1 MTKPTLPASALLAAL
16 LLALVVLLPG
26 AFAED
31 HAPPSPPQA
40 TEAQSAA
47 PETKP
52 ALEAKPAP
60 ELPPPSAVTQHTIKL
75 GNETLAYM
83 AEIGALPLR
92 DAQGKVTANIYYVA
106 YTSDPKDAKRPI
118 SFVFNGGPG
127 AASAYLNL
135 GALGPRVVDTT
146 TNGELLG
153 PPPRLIDN
161 EQTWLGL
168 TDLVFID
175 PVGTGFSRAS
185 DPKDE
190 DKFFGVKQDT
200 EALSEFVRLFL
211 VKSGR
216 MVSPVYFV
224 GESYGGFRAA
234 NLTHNLQKEGILS
247 PSGMILIS
255 PALEF
260 ALLNTDDYDPLAWA
274 LPLPSLAAV
283 NFEQKGVTGRD
294 ALATA
299 LKDVERYALSDYL
312 VALASGNE
320 EGGKTASKTIA
331 KLTGLPIDIVEQQN
345 ARITPHLFMKE
356 FDRAHGQVLSR
367 YDGSVSGPDPNPGSA
382 WPNGPDPV
390 LDATAPLWTAAFVSY
405 AEGELNFKTDT
416 SYKLLNREI
425 RNKWDFGTSSTRQGY
440 AGVIDDIQEAR
451 ATNPNLAVL
460 IASGYTDLIT
470 PYLVSSYLVGQLPE
484 LQGARPIMVE
494 NYAGGHMLYTRPDS
508 RRDLRKDVEAVYR
521 PSSKP
526 LTSSEGLGEAPRDE
540 ATPLIR

>member
-1 MTKPTLPASALLAAL
+1 
-16 LLALVVLLPG
+16 LLALVVVRPG

-31 HAPPSPPQA
+31 RTQSSPPQA
-40 TEAQSAA
+40 SEAQSAS

-52 ALEAKPAP
+52 ASEAKP

-75 GNETLAYM
+75 GNETVSYT

-92 DAQGKVTANIYYVA
+92 DGDGDGAVTANIYYVA
-106 YTSDPKDAKRPI
+106 YTRDPKDTKRPI

-135 GALGPRVVDTT
+135 GALGPRIVDTT
-146 TNGELLG
+146 ANGELLG

-161 EQTWLGL
+161 DQTWLGF
-168 TDLVFID
+168 TDLVFVD
-175 PVGTGFSRAS
+175 PVGTGFSRAA
-185 DPKDE
+185 KNE
-190 DKFFGVKQDT
+190 DKFYGVTQDT

-234 NLTHNLQKEGILS
+234 NLTHSLQKEGILS
-247 PSGMILIS
+247 PSGMVLIS

-260 ALLNTDDYDPLAWA
+260 SLLNTDDYDPLAWA

-283 NFEQKGVTGRD
+283 NLEQTGVHGRD
-294 ALATA
+294 ALAAA
-299 LKDVERYALSDYL
+299 LKDVEHYALNDYL
-312 VALASGNE
+312 VALASGNDH
-320 EGGKTASKTIA
+320 GGKEASKTVA
-331 KLTGLPIDIVEQQN
+331 KLTGLPLDLVKQHN

-356 FDRAHGQVLSR
+356 FDRTHGQVLSR
-367 YDGSVSGPDPNPGSA
+367 YDGSVSGPDPNPASA
-382 WPNGPDPV
+382 SPNGPDPV

-405 AEGELNFKTDT
+405 ADTELNFKTDT

-451 ATNPNLAVL
+451 AANPNLAVV
-460 IASGYTDLIT
+460 IAAGYTDLIT
-470 PYLVSSYLVGQLPE
+470 PYFVHSYLVAQLPE
-484 LQGARPIMVE
+484 LQGARPILVE
-494 NYAGGHMLYTRPDS
+494 NYPGGHMLYTRPDS
-508 RRDLRKDVEAVYR
+508 RRELRQDVEAIYR
-521 PSSKP
+521 APPKP
-526 LTSSEGLGEAPRDE
+526 LTSSEGLGEGSKGE
-540 ATPLIR
+540 AAPLIR

>member
-1 MTKPTLPASALLAAL
+1 MTKPTLPLPALLAAVL
-16 LLALVVLLPG
+16 LLTLIVLLPG

-31 HAPPSPPQA
+31 HAQSSPPP
-40 TEAQSAA
+40 AA
-47 PETKP
+47 EVQTTPPGTKP
-52 ALEAKPAP
+52 APEVKP

-75 GNETLAYM
+75 GNETLSYT
-83 AEIGALPLR
+83 AEIGAVPLR
-92 DAQGKVTANIYYVA
+92 DDQGKVTANIYYVA

-146 TNGELLG
+146 ANGELLG

-161 EQTWLGL
+161 DQTWLDL
-168 TDLVFID
+168 TDLVFVD
-175 PVGTGFSRAS
+175 PVGTGFSRAA
-185 DPKDE
+185 KHE
-190 DKFFGVKQDT
+190 DDFFGVKQDT

-211 VKSGR
+211 GKSGR

-234 NLTHNLQKEGILS
+234 NLTHSLQKSGILS

-283 NFEQKGVTGRD
+283 NFEQQGIIGRD

-320 EGGKTASKTIA
+320 EGGKAASKAVA
-331 KLTGLPIDIVEQQN
+331 KLTGLPLDIVEQQN

-356 FDRAHGQVLSR
+356 FDRANGQVLSR
-367 YDGSVSGPDPNPGSA
+367 YDGSVSGPDPNPASA

-390 LDATAPLWTAAFVSY
+390 LDATAPLWTAAFVAY
-405 AEGELNFKTDT
+405 AASELNFKTDT
-416 SYKLLNREI
+416 SYKLLNREV

-451 ATNPNLAVL
+451 AANPNLAIM

-470 PYLVSSYLVGQLPE
+470 PYFVPSYLVGQLPE

-521 PSSKP
+521 PSAKP
-526 LTSSEGLGEAPRDE
+526 LTSSEGLGEGPKDE

>member
-1 MTKPTLPASALLAAL
+1 M
-16 LLALVVLLPG
+16 LALVVVLPG

-31 HAPPSPPQA
+31 HTQSSTPQ
-40 TEAQSAA
+40 TSEAQSAP

-52 ALEAKPAP
+52 AAEAKPAP
-60 ELPPPSAVTQHTIKL
+60 EAKPELLPPSAITQHTIKL
-75 GNETLAYM
+75 GNETVSYT

-92 DAQGKVTANIYYVA
+92 DAEGAVTANIYYVA
-106 YTSDPKDAKRPI
+106 YTRDPKDAKRPI

-135 GALGPRVVDTT
+135 GALGPRIVDTT
-146 TNGELLG
+146 ANGELLG

-161 EQTWLGL
+161 DQTWLGF

-175 PVGTGFSRAS
+175 PVGTGFSRAT
-185 DPKDE
+185 KNE
-190 DKFFGVKQDT
+190 DKFYGIKQDT

-216 MVSPVYFV
+216 MISPVYFV

-234 NLTHNLQKEGILS
+234 NLTHSLQKEGILS

-260 ALLNTDDYDPLAWA
+260 SLLNTDDYDPLAWA

-283 NFEQKGVTGRD
+283 NFEQKGVAGRD
-294 ALATA
+294 SLAAA
-299 LKDVERYALSDYL
+299 LKEVEHYALTDYL
-312 VALASGNE
+312 VALASGNAQ
-320 EGGKTASKTIA
+320 GGKEASKTVA
-331 KLTGLPIDIVEQQN
+331 KLTGLPLDLVEQQN

-356 FDRAHGQVLSR
+356 FDRTHGKVLSR
-367 YDGSVSGPDPNPGSA
+367 YDGSVSGPDPNPASA

-405 AEGELNFKTDT
+405 ADSELNFKTDT

-425 RNKWDFGTSSTRQGY
+425 RSKWDFGTSSTRQGY

-451 ATNPNLAVL
+451 AANPNLAVV

-470 PYLVSSYLVGQLPE
+470 PYFVHSYLVAQLPE
-484 LQGARPIMVE
+484 LHGARPIQLQ

-521 PSSKP
+521 APAKP
-526 LTSSEGLGEAPRDE
+526 LTSSEGLGEGSKGE
-540 ATPLIR
+540 AAPLIR

>member
-1 MTKPTLPASALLAAL
+1 
-16 LLALVVLLPG
+16 LLALVVVLPG

-31 HAPPSPPQA
+31 HTQSSAPQA
-40 TEAQSAA
+40 SEAQSAP

-52 ALEAKPAP
+52 SAEAKPAP
-60 ELPPPSAVTQHTIKL
+60 EAKPELPPPSVITQHTIKL
-75 GNETLAYM
+75 GNETVSYT

-92 DAQGKVTANIYYVA
+92 DAEGVVTANIYYVA
-106 YTSDPKDAKRPI
+106 YTRDPKDAKRPI

-135 GALGPRVVDTT
+135 GALGPRIVDTT
-146 TNGELLG
+146 ANGELLG

-161 EQTWLGL
+161 DQTWLGF

-175 PVGTGFSRAS
+175 PVGTGFSRAT
-185 DPKDE
+185 KNE
-190 DKFFGVKQDT
+190 DKFYGIKQDT

-216 MVSPVYFV
+216 MISPVYFV

-234 NLTHNLQKEGILS
+234 NLIHSLQKEGILS

-260 ALLNTDDYDPLAWA
+260 SLLNTDDYDPLAWA

-283 NFEQKGVTGRD
+283 NFEQKGVAGRD
-294 ALATA
+294 ALAAA
-299 LKDVERYALSDYL
+299 LKEVEHYALTDYL
-312 VALASGNE
+312 VALASGNAQ
-320 EGGKTASKTIA
+320 GGKEASKAVA
-331 KLTGLPIDIVEQQN
+331 KLTGLPLDLVEQQN

-356 FDRAHGQVLSR
+356 FDRTHGKVLSR
-367 YDGSVSGPDPNPGSA
+367 YDGSVSGPDPNPASA

-405 AEGELNFKTDT
+405 ADSELNFKTDT

-425 RNKWDFGTSSTRQGY
+425 RNKWDFGMSSTRQGY

-451 ATNPNLAVL
+451 AANPNLAVV

-470 PYLVSSYLVGQLPE
+470 PYFVHSYLVAQLPE
-484 LQGARPIMVE
+484 LHGARPIQLQ

-521 PSSKP
+521 APAKP
-526 LTSSEGLGEAPRDE
+526 LTSSEGLGEGSKGE
-540 ATPLIR
+540 AAPLIR

>member
-1 MTKPTLPASALLAAL
+1 M
-16 LLALVVLLPG
+16 LALVVILPG

-31 HAPPSPPQA
+31 HTQSSPPQA
-40 TEAQSAA
+40 SEAQSAP

-52 ALEAKPAP
+52 AAEAKPEAKP
-60 ELPPPSAVTQHTIKL
+60 ELPPPNAVTKHAIKL
-75 GNETLAYM
+75 GNETVSYT

-92 DAQGKVTANIYYVA
+92 DGDGAVTANIYYVA
-106 YTSDPKDAKRPI
+106 YTRDPKDSKRPI

-135 GALGPRVVDTT
+135 GALGPRIVDTT
-146 TNGELLG
+146 ANGELLG

-161 EQTWLGL
+161 DQTWLGF

-175 PVGTGFSRAS
+175 PVGTGFSRAT
-185 DPKDE
+185 KNE
-190 DKFFGVKQDT
+190 DKFYGVKQDT

-211 VKSGR
+211 GKSGR

-234 NLTHNLQKEGILS
+234 NLTHALQKEGILS

-260 ALLNTDDYDPLAWA
+260 SLLNTDDYDPLAWA
-274 LPLPSLAAV
+274 LPLPSMAAV
-283 NFEQKGVTGRD
+283 NFEQTGVHGRD
-294 ALATA
+294 ALAAA
-299 LKDVERYALSDYL
+299 LKDVEHYALTDYL

-320 EGGKTASKTIA
+320 QGGKEASKTVA
-331 KLTGLPIDIVEQQN
+331 KLTGLPLDLVEQQN

-356 FDRAHGQVLSR
+356 FDRTHGKVLSR
-367 YDGSVSGPDPNPGSA
+367 YDGSVSGPDPNPASA

-405 AEGELNFKTDT
+405 ADSELNFKTDT

-440 AGVIDDIQEAR
+440 AGVIDDIQQAR
-451 ATNPNLAVL
+451 AANPNLAVV

-470 PYLVSSYLVGQLPE
+470 PYFVQSYLVSPIAGITGCAPYS
-484 LQGARPIMVE
+484 GARTMPVVTCSIPGRIP
-494 NYAGGHMLYTRPDS
+494 AASCARTS
-508 RRDLRKDVEAVYR
+508 RRSIGPR
-521 PSSKP
+521 PS
-526 LTSSEGLGEAPRDE
+526 R
-540 ATPLIR
+540 

>member
-1 MTKPTLPASALLAAL
+1 VTKPTLPVPALLAAVL
-16 LLALVVLLPG
+16 LSLIVLLPG

-31 HAPPSPPQA
+31 HAQSSPPPSV
-40 TEAQSAA
+40 EAQKTT
-47 PETKP
+47 PETKSTAEANPEP
-52 ALEAKPAP
+52 A
-60 ELPPPSAVTQHTIKL
+60 PPSAVTQHTIKL
-75 GNETLAYM
+75 GNEILSYT
-83 AEIGALPLR
+83 AEIGALSLR
-92 DAQGKVTANIYYVA
+92 DAQGAVTANIYYVA
-106 YTSDPKDAKRPI
+106 YTRNPKDAKRPI

-135 GALGPRVVDTT
+135 GALGPRIVDTT
-146 TNGELLG
+146 ANGELLG

-161 EQTWLGL
+161 DQTWLDL

-175 PVGTGFSRAS
+175 PVGTGFSRAT
-185 DPKDE
+185 KDE

-234 NLTHNLQKEGILS
+234 NLTHSLQKSGILS

-283 NFEQKGVTGRD
+283 NFEQQGITGRD
-294 ALATA
+294 ALASA

-320 EGGKTASKTIA
+320 EGGKDASKTIA
-331 KLTGLPIDIVEQQN
+331 KLTGLPLNIVAQQN

-356 FDRAHGQVLSR
+356 FDRANGQVLSR
-367 YDGSVSGPDPNPGSA
+367 YDGSVSGPDPNPASA

-405 AEGELNFKTDT
+405 AEGELNLKNDT
-416 SYKLLNREI
+416 SYKLLNREV

-440 AGVIDDIQEAR
+440 AGVMDDIQEAR
-451 ATNPNLAVL
+451 AANPNLAIM

-470 PYLVSSYLVGQLPE
+470 PYFVPSYLVSQLPE
-484 LQGARPIMVE
+484 LEGARPIMVE

-521 PSSKP
+521 PSAKP
-526 LTSSEGLGEAPRDE
+526 LTSSEGLGEGSER
-540 ATPLIR
+540 

>member
-1 MTKPTLPASALLAAL
+1 VTKPTLPVPALLAAVL
-16 LLALVVLLPG
+16 LTLIVLLPG

-31 HAPPSPPQA
+31 HAQSPPPPSA
-40 TEAQSAA
+40 EAQTTT

-52 ALEAKPAP
+52 APEVKP
-60 ELPPPSAVTQHTIKL
+60 EVPPPSAVTQHSIKL
-75 GNETLAYM
+75 GDETLSYT

-92 DAQGKVTANIYYVA
+92 DAQGIVTANIYYVA
-106 YTSDPKDAKRPI
+106 YTRDPKDAKRPV

-161 EQTWLGL
+161 DQTWLDL

-175 PVGTGFSRAS
+175 PVGTGFSRAT
-185 DPKDE
+185 KDE

-211 VKSGR
+211 IKFGR

-234 NLTHNLQKEGILS
+234 NLTHSLQKSGILS

-274 LPLPSLAAV
+274 LSLPSLAAV
-283 NFEQKGVTGRD
+283 NFEQQGITGRD
-294 ALATA
+294 ALAMA

-312 VALASGNE
+312 VALASGNK
-320 EGGKTASKTIA
+320 EGGKAASKTVA
-331 KLTGLPIDIVEQQN
+331 KLIGLPLDIVEQQN

-356 FDRAHGQVLSR
+356 FDRANGQVLSR
-367 YDGSVSGPDPNPGSA
+367 YDGSVSGPDPNPASA

-390 LDATAPLWTAAFVSY
+390 LDATAPLWTAAFVFY
-405 AEGELNFKTDT
+405 AESELNLKTDT
-416 SYKLLNREI
+416 SYKLLNREV
-425 RNKWDFGTSSTRQGY
+425 RNKWDFGTSPTRQGY

-451 ATNPNLAVL
+451 AANPNLAIM

-470 PYLVSSYLVGQLPE
+470 PYFVPSYLVGQLPE
-484 LQGARPIMVE
+484 LQGARPITVE

-521 PSSKP
+521 PSAKP
-526 LTSSEGLGEAPRDE
+526 LTSSEGLGEGPKDE